1 MKTLMH
7 DHGNELLKG
16 ALGVCST
23 MLGVL
28 TSVQENV
35 EYFMRCASL
44 GIGMT
49 VGLLTAISIV
59 RGWRKKP

>member
-1 MKTLMH
+1 MH
-7 DHGNELLKG
+7 DHGTELLKG

-23 MLGVL
+23 ALGVL
-28 TSVQENV
+28 TSVQQDV

-44 GIGMT
+44 AIGMT

-59 RGWRKKP
+59 RGWRKK